1 MENHQKLRVLF
12 VDDEPLILG
21 MVFRL
26 LGHLRDD
33 WQVETALGAA
43 DGLKRISEGAFDVVV
58 SDLNMPGMDGMEFLK
73 EVRHRCPGAARI
85 IFSSYA
91 DRQAVLDCFDFI
103 HQFLPKPVSNDLLL
117 ATIQR
122 AAMIQSFLPND
133 EIREIV
139 SKLDHVPSIPT
150 LYLELTQQLN
160 TSETDLE
167 DISNTISQD
176 IGMTA
181 QILKMVNS
189 AYFGLPQPTSSIE
202 KAISH
207 LGIEMV
213 KHLALSSGVFSQFNT
228 RKLGGISIESLWNH
242 SIQTASAAKGIAKSQ
257 NAGRQV
263 IEDSMAAGLLHDI
276 GKLVLASSFPDKYEN
291 VGKSAQSK
299 QVEWLVAEREAFG
312 FDHAEVGGY
321 LLGLWGLPS
330 PIVEAVAFHHFPSRG
345 DQSRFTPLT
354 AVHAADVLVPTQHP
368 SYGEIGSSQIDFMY
382 VTKTS
387 QPDALEIWRKALEE
401 TVAG

>member
-1 MENHQKLRVLF
+1 MEGHQKIRILF

-21 MVFRL
+21 MILRL

-33 WQVETALGAA
+33 WQVETALGAS
-43 DGLKRISEGAFDVVV
+43 DGLKRIMERAFDVVV

-73 EVRHRCPGAARI
+73 EVRHRCPSAARI
-85 IFSSYA
+85 VFSSYA
-91 DRQAVLDCFDFI
+91 DNQAVLDCFDLI
-103 HQFLPKPVSNDLLL
+103 HQFLPKPVSNELLL

-122 AAMIQSFLPND
+122 AAMIRSLLPNE
-133 EIREIV
+133 EIREKV
-139 SKLDHVPSIPT
+139 SKLDHVPSMPT
-150 LYLELTQQLN
+150 LYLELTRQLN
-160 TSETDLE
+160 TSEITLE
-167 DISNTISQD
+167 DIAKTISQD

-202 KAISH
+202 KAINH

-213 KHLALSSGVFSQFNT
+213 KYLALTSGVFSQFET
-228 RKLGGISIESLWNH
+228 RKIGGISTEALWNH
-242 SIQTASAAKGIAKSQ
+242 SIRTANAAKDIAKSQ

-263 IEDSMAAGLLHDI
+263 IEDAMAAGLLHDI
-276 GKLVLASSFPDKYEN
+276 GKLVLASSYPDKYEK
-291 VGKSAQSK
+291 VGKTAQSK

-321 LLGLWGLPS
+321 LLGLWGLPN
-330 PIVEAVAFHHFPSRG
+330 PVVEAVAFHHFPSRG
-345 DQSRFTPLT
+345 DQSRFTALT

-368 SYGEIGSSQIDFMY
+368 SYDGIGSSQIDFMY
-382 VTKTS
+382 LTKTG
-387 QPDALEIWRKALEE
+387 QPDTLEIWRKSLQEPVSA
-401 TVAG
+401 